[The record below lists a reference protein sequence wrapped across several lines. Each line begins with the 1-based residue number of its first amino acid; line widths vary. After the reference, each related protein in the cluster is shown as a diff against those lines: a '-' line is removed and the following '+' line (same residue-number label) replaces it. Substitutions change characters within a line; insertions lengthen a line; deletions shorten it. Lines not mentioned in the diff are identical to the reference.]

1 MKKIKAL
8 FILFTLFSGAIKS
21 QFAVPSCPSNLV
33 YVHNTPITAYNPSL
47 PLGPGNPVSTGIP
60 GGGGGLALMPN
71 INAATPNPTFY
82 TILTGGNVGW
92 WNGSTWV
99 NTGHSIGNS
108 IAVNLGGCGCYLY
121 SLVGGTGQVY
131 VYNGTG
137 PGTLL
142 TTLTGFSGGGPY
154 DIVTDA
160 NCNFYILKTTN
171 PQSLTMYSPTGSVIS
186 TYNMTGM
193 PSTSA
198 GGGFSIIG
206 TQVFV
211 HNINGFFI
219 GNITG
224 STINFTSTPSGSS
237 SMSGGDY
244 ASCPIGALVTNY
256 TANAVVTGTLG
267 CSTTSVSLT
276 ANTNLTP
283 VNSYSWTGPGL
294 TGPTNS
300 SVAIGTAPGVYSC
313 TISKTVCPVAST
325 VVTATVVSNGTIISP
340 TISLTNTLTCAS
352 PTASLSVTPG
362 PPGYTYTWTGPGIT
376 SGNGTAT
383 VAINQGGTYTVAV
396 ANATNTCQGSQTL
409 SVPTDTTPPTVASTP
424 SGTNIC
430 FGQSTSLTASGAV
443 SYLWSTAATT
453 SVINVTPNTTT
464 TYTVV
469 GMAANGCTNTAIST
483 VSVTPLPVPIA
494 GNNGPL
500 CVGANLQLTGSG
512 GTTYAWVGPGGFMN
526 ATQNPN
532 IAPVTLA
539 EAGTYTLLVTV
550 GTCTG
555 STTTSVTINP
565 LPSPTATNNGPVCEG
580 MGLTFNGTGGVF
592 YNWSGPSGFV
602 SNSQT
607 PGILVPSVTNS
618 GTYTLT
624 VTDANGCTN
633 FTTTT
638 AVVNP
643 LPAISISGSTVCA
656 NQTINLGATG
666 GTTYNWTGP
675 AGFTSSSQNPSIP
688 NANPSMGGV
697 YSVTVTDVN
706 NCSSTSNT
714 VVVVNPIPTP
724 NANNNSPV
732 CTGQSFALSATG
744 GLTYS
749 WVGPNGFSST
759 AQNPLINTSTTNM
772 TGTYSVTVYD
782 NIGCGATAVTIVTVN
797 PLPNPS
803 IIANN
808 TFGCAPLCATF
819 TVQNSTALQSVVWSV
834 NGGNG
839 ANGNTY
845 ENCFN
850 AAGLFTVTAGV
861 TDINGCSN
869 TTAYLVD
876 VYPIPVADFNFA
888 PIKPIVNHDE
898 VTFTDASHSATIASW
913 NWYFYSNA
921 TNTSNAQ
928 HPTFYYPEAGTYPVT
943 LVVKSDKGCVDTIT
957 KIIVVGEDFGIYIP
971 NAFTPN
977 GDGLNDYFQPK
988 GFGIKDYE
996 LDIFDRWGE
1005 RIFHTKV
1012 FEEGWDG
1019 KYHRG
1024 VDYGKFCKDD
1034 AYVWKIRVVNVFGEA
1049 KYYTGHVTLI
1059 K

>member
-1 MKKIKAL
+1 MMNNLKK
-8 FILFTLFSGAIKS
+8 TLTIAFVAIVNVIFG
-21 QFAVPSCPSNLV
+21 QYYPSCPSNLV
-33 YVHNTPITAYNPSL
+33 YLHTSPVKVYNPALPISATNPSNTPVT
-47 PLGPGNPVSTGIP
+47 T
-60 GGGGGLALMPN
+60 GGGGLALMPN
-71 INAATPNPTFY
+71 LNAATPNPTFY
-82 TILTGGNVGW
+82 TIISGNVAW
-92 WNGSTWV
+92 WNGTTWV
-99 NTGHSIGNS
+99 NTGHAIGNTA
-108 IAVNLGGCGCYLY
+108 AVNLGGCGCYLY
-121 SLVGGTGQVY
+121 SLVGSSGQVW

-171 PQSLTMYSPTGSVIS
+171 PQALTMYSPTGSVVA

-198 GGGFSIIG
+198 GGGFAIIG
-206 TQVFV
+206 NQVFV
-211 HNINGFFI
+211 HNSNGFFS

-224 STINFTSTPSGSS
+224 STISFTNVAGVAGQ
-237 SMSGGDY
+237 MGGGDY
-244 ASCPIGALVTNY
+244 ASCPTGALVTSY

-267 CSTTSVSLT
+267 CSTTSVTLT

-294 TGPTNS
+294 TGPTNA

-325 VVTATVVSNGTIISP
+325 VVTATVVSNGTVISP

-352 PTASLSVTPG
+352 PTASLSVNPG

-409 SVPTDTTPPTVASTP
+409 SVPTDTTPPTVSSTP

-469 GMAANGCTNTAIST
+469 GMAANGCTNTSVST
-483 VSVTPLPVPIA
+483 VTVIPLPVPVA
-494 GNNGPL
+494 TNNGPL
-500 CVGANLQLTGSG
+500 CVGANLQLNVNAGS
-512 GTTYAWVGPGGFMN
+512 TWAWAGPNGFINM
-526 ATQNPN
+526 TQNPN
-532 IAPVTLA
+532 IPAVTIN
-539 EAGTYTLLVTV
+539 EAGVYTVIATV
-550 GTCTG
+550 GSCTG
-555 STTTSVTINP
+555 IATTSVTINALP
-565 LPSPTATNNGPVCEG
+565 LPTASNNGPVCEG
-580 MGLTFNGTGGVF
+580 VGLTFNGSGGVF

-607 PGILVPSVTNS
+607 PGILAPSITNS

-643 LPAISISGSTVCA
+643 LPAISISASTVCA

-666 GTTYNWTGP
+666 GTIYNWSGP
-675 AGFTSSSQNPSIP
+675 GGFTSSSQNPSIP

-749 WVGPNGFSST
+749 WVGPNGFAST
-759 AQNPLINTSTTNM
+759 AQNPLVNTSTSNM
-772 TGTYSVTVYD
+772 SGTYSVTVFD
-782 NIGCGATAVTIVTVN
+782 NIGCPATAVTTVTVN

-898 VTFTDASHSATIASW
+898 VTFTDASHSASITAW

-921 TNTSNAQ
+921 TNTSNLQ
-928 HPTFYYPEAGTYPVT
+928 HPTFYYPEAGTYPIT

-977 GDGLNDYFQPK
+977 GDGLNDFFQPK

-996 LDIFDRWGE
+996 LEIFDRWGE
-1005 RIFHTKV
+1005 RIFNTKV

-1024 VDYGKFCKDD
+1024 IDYGKFCKDD
-1034 AYVWKIRVVNVFGEA
+1034 AYVWKIKVVNVFGEA